1 MAKRVKI
8 VKIPKALSGLEIK
21 MQPGLYG
28 TNGNRQFSL
37 STQVNSQK
45 FAQQPTK
52 VRDTLQPVAR
62 EGANLEAERGET
74 AVVNIDGLPAHFK
87 IGGKR
92 HTQGG
97 TPLNLPDN
105 SFIFSDTA
113 KMRIKDPIILA
124 QFGMVPKKAGYT
136 PAEIAKKYD
145 INKFRQVLADPNS
158 EDLERKTAEMMISNY
173 NMKLAKLA
181 LIQESM
187 KGFPQGI
194 PVIAMPY
201 IMANEIDPSEYLP
214 TQSQQ
219 EEPDANTGEQ
229 RYGGNIIAQFDTKA
243 YGGVQYSEDGL
254 PMGQNGFD
262 PTTLGGWMSG
272 ALNVLEAPQRT
283 MMYLGTGLA
292 DVASDIA
299 SGRDIDWDARYEMPS
314 ETLKRVAPNAGPGW
328 GIAADILVD
337 PLIPFSLGKAA
348 ITAGARKFGTK
359 MVTKLRPAVGA
370 KATNYAEIAS
380 KTAAEITKKSKGF
393 DKLTNQEKTLRYLKN
408 LEAAN
413 AAKKAAEKYAL
424 KKGEEASIR
433 GMEKAATRAA
443 SKVKGAQAAGKA
455 GEVTKQV
462 AKAAVKLPVQA
473 AMLPVK
479 GAQRVG
485 KYVGKLADQYIP
497 PLGKALE
504 KTKDAIV
511 SGAEAVRGPV
521 GEALIYPTLK
531 VTGAGTKGY
540 KAAKEN
546 EALKEEI
553 EMLKSQQ
560 QNSWEA
566 PKIIERPTSD
576 WKPVMVD
583 GQRSKY
589 FTNKKKDGLFIFTGG
604 DYAKV
609 NPPTAPVQQPKN
621 IQIISKPP
629 KATVPKD
636 TIRGASEE
644 DINKMM
650 GIDRKEEGGELYQ
663 AKDGVSVSN
672 GKYYFTQGNKV
683 YEITKEQYDSYA
695 AKGDISYDTAD
706 EEARA
711 KAAEKE
717 YEFIDPAD
725 QFKYKGKN
733 IGSQT
738 AKTGYKIDPESGFY
752 YDPTGAKG
760 VKPGK
765 AGLDDFVRRH
775 KEIIDN
781 YPGGEAQW
789 KKDQVSAGGKKNKA
803 MDHVVNEL
811 NKRHREI
818 SGNDLVDPN
827 KPGAYIPGV
836 ELFNLPG
843 ISKKKAAP
851 VQTPGV
857 KPGKPAASDDPINRY
872 PPMGI
877 LDRKRAPWWKQ
888 DIIGISGAA
897 ADLARINR
905 YPPWQA
911 VTNYALPEGT
921 FYDPTREL
929 AANTEAANLAMQ
941 AQQAFTNPQ
950 QLAAASS
957 VAQGQTARN
966 AADIMGRYNTQNVT
980 LANQLNQQKT
990 DIMNTASANQA
1001 TMNTQLWDKY
1011 TTLNQQFDNSKAMAR
1026 QNLRQR
1032 YIDAITNRSKTQAL
1046 NTLYPNYYTDPST
1059 GGDVAFNPGYGPTT
1073 PSQSNMQSDYQKALD
1088 ITGDPQR
1095 ALEYLRIQ
1103 KGMSKNNSYDD
1114 DRGYRGYGDV

>member
-1 MAKRVKI
+1 MARVRIK
-8 VKIPKALSGLEIK
+8 KLPKALSGLEIK

-28 TNGNRQFSL
+28 TNGNRQFTL
-37 STQVNSQK
+37 PTQVNSQK
-45 FAQQPTK
+45 FAQQPTE
-52 VRDTLQPVAR
+52 VRSTLLPVAR
-62 EGANLEAERGET
+62 AGANLEAERGET
-74 AVVNIDGLPAHFK
+74 AVVNIDGIPAHFK

-113 KMRIKDPIILA
+113 KMKIKDPIILA
-124 QFGMVPKKAGYT
+124 QFGMVPKKSGYT
-136 PAEIAKKYD
+136 PAEISKKYD
-145 INKFRQVLADPNS
+145 INKYRQILSDPNS
-158 EDLERKTAEMMISNY
+158 EDVDRKTAEMMISNY
-173 NMKLAKLA
+173 NYKLAKLA

-194 PVIAMPY
+194 PLIAMPY
-201 IMANEIDPSEYLP
+201 IMENEIDPSEYMP
-214 TQSQQ
+214 TQGQQ
-219 EEPDANTGEQ
+219 EQPDADTGEQ
-229 RYGGNIIAQFDTKA
+229 RYGGNIVSQFDTKA
-243 YGGVQYSEDGL
+243 YGGV
-254 PMGQNGFD
+254 PMAQNGINLQ
-262 PTTLGGWMSG
+262 PNGGGFWG
-272 ALNVLEAPQRT
+272 NVLNVLEAPQRG
-283 MMYLGTGLA
+283 MMYLGTGIA
-292 DVASDIA
+292 DVVSDVA
-299 SGRDIDWDARYEMPS
+299 SGRDIDWDAHYEMPS
-314 ETLKRVAPNAGPGW
+314 ETLKRVAPGAGAGW
-328 GIAADILVD
+328 GIAADILAD
-337 PLIPFSLGKAA
+337 PFFVAGAVKGAFRMGAKKLAKAVTEEAVEKTAGNIAKLDTYKAAQNILKARKLPVNAKNLEKVTAALKAVRPQMAYVQKATSAKDKAKALQEATKLGQKAIAKVQGKQLTKGA
-348 ITAGARKFGTK
+348 ITAG
-359 MVTKLRPAVGA
+359 
-370 KATNYAEIAS
+370 
-380 KTAAEITKKSKGF
+380 
-393 DKLTNQEKTLRYLKN
+393 
-408 LEAAN
+408 
-413 AAKKAAEKYAL
+413 KKAVKY
-424 KKGEEASIR
+424 
-433 GMEKAATRAA
+433 
-443 SKVKGAQAAGKA
+443 
-455 GEVTKQV
+455 
-462 AKAAVKLPVQA
+462 PVQA
-473 AMLPVK
+473 AT
-479 GAQRVG
+479 
-485 KYVGKLADQYIP
+485 Y
-497 PLGKALE
+497 LGKKTAEKLPSFTEGAL
-504 KTKDAIV
+504 KTGEVVKDVIT
-511 SGAEAVRGPV
+511 GPL
-521 GEALIYPTLK
+521 AYPTAK
-531 VTGAGTKGY
+531 IINVGS
-540 KAAKEN
+540 KAYQN
-546 EALKEEI
+546 EELKEENKALR
-553 EMLKSQQ
+553 EQLKAKEKQD
-560 QNSWEA
+560 SWEA
-566 PKIIERPTSD
+566 PKKIEKSTSKCTGPNCY
-576 WKPVMVD
+576 KPVMVD
-583 GQRSKY
+583 GERSKY
-589 FTNKKKDGLFIFTGG
+589 FTNPTKPGQLFIFAGG
-604 DYAKV
+604 KYGEV
-609 NPPTAPVQQPKN
+609 NTPTTSVQQPNQDIK
-621 IQIISKPP
+621 IISKPSVAN
-629 KATVPKD
+629 KQRVVATPD
-636 TIRGASEE
+636 TIRGTSEE
-644 DINKMM
+644 DINKLM

-683 YEITKEQYDSYA
+683 YEITKEQYDSYV

-711 KAAEKE
+711 KAGEKE

-789 KKDQVSAGGKKNKA
+789 RKDQVSAGGKKNKA

-843 ISKKKAAP
+843 INKKKAAP
-851 VQTPGV
+851 VQTPGG

-872 PPMGI
+872 PPMRI
-877 LDRKRAPWWKQ
+877 LGNKRAPWWKQ
-888 DIIGISGAA
+888 NIIEISGAG

-911 VTNYALPEGT
+911 VANYALPEGT

-966 AADIMGRYNTQNVT
+966 AADIMGGYNNLNVG
-980 LANQLNQQKT
+980 LANQLNQQRT

-1001 TMNTQLWDKY
+1001 GMNTQLWDKY

-1026 QNLRQR
+1026 QKLRQS
-1032 YIDAITNRSKTQAL
+1032 YMDAITNRAKTQAL
-1046 NTLYPNYYTDPST
+1046 NTLYPNYYTNPADGGTVDFAPDYSPTVPS
-1059 GGDVAFNPGYGPTT
+1059 DVAFQN
-1073 PSQSNMQSDYQKALD
+1073 DYQKALE
-1088 ITGDPQR
+1088 ITGDPSR

-1103 KGMSKNNSYDD
+1103 KGTGKGSQDNSYYNQQ
-1114 DRGYRGYGDV
+1114 GYDS

>member
-1 MAKRVKI
+1 MARVRIK
-8 VKIPKALSGLEIK
+8 KLPKALSGLEIK

-28 TNGNRQFSL
+28 TNGNRQFTL
-37 STQVNSQK
+37 PTQVNSQK

-243 YGGVQYSEDGL
+243 YGGV
-254 PMGQNGFD
+254 PMAQNG
-262 PTTLGGWMSG
+262 GGFWG
-272 ALNVLEAPQRT
+272 TALNILEAPQRT

-299 SGRDIDWDARYEMPS
+299 SGRDIDWDAHYEMPS

-359 MVTKLRPAVGA
+359 MVSKLRPAVGA

-424 KKGEEASIR
+424 KKGEDVSIR

-479 GAQRVG
+479 GAQYVAKKIPAIG
-485 KYVGKLADQYIP
+485 KK
-497 PLGKALE
+497 LE
-504 KTKDAIV
+504 KAKEAIV
-511 SGAEAVRGPV
+511 SGAEAVTGPV

-540 KAAKEN
+540 KSAKEN
-546 EALKEEI
+546 EALEEKIEKLEKE
-553 EMLKSQQ
+553 K
-560 QNSWEA
+560 QNAWET
-566 PKIIERPTSD
+566 PKKPTSD
-576 WKPVMVD
+576 WKPVTVD
-583 GQRSKY
+583 GKRSKY
-589 FTNKKKDGLFIFTGG
+589 FTNEKKPGVFIFTDG
-604 DYAKV
+604 DYVRV
-609 NPPTAPVQQPKN
+609 NTSTAPVQQPKKD
-621 IQIISKPP
+621 IQIITNPP
-629 KATVPKD
+629 KATVQKATVIPD
-636 TIRGASEE
+636 TIRNASEE
-644 DINKMM
+644 ELNKIM
-650 GIDRKEEGGELYQ
+650 GIKEEGGELYQ

-711 KAAEKE
+711 KAGEKE

-851 VQTPGV
+851 VQTPGG

-911 VTNYALPEGT
+911 VANYALPEGT

-980 LANQLNQQKT
+980 LANQLNQQRT

-1001 TMNTQLWDKY
+1001 AMNTQLWDKY

-1103 KGMSKNNSYDD
+1103 KGMSKNNSYGD
-1114 DRGYRGYGDV
+1114 DRSYQGYGDV

>member
-1 MAKRVKI
+1 MARVRIK
-8 VKIPKALSGLEIK
+8 KLPKALSGLEIK

-28 TNGNRQFSL
+28 TNGNRQFTL
-37 STQVNSQK
+37 PTQVNSQK

-52 VRDTLQPVAR
+52 VRDTLLPVAR
-62 EGANLEAERGET
+62 AGANLEAERGET

-113 KMRIKDPIILA
+113 KMRIKDPVILA

-145 INKFRQVLADPNS
+145 INKFRQVLADANS

-219 EEPDANTGEQ
+219 EQPDANTGEQ

-243 YGGVQYSEDGL
+243 YGGV
-254 PMGQNGFD
+254 PMAQNG
-262 PTTLGGWMSG
+262 GGFWG
-272 ALNVLEAPQRT
+272 TVLNVLEAPQRS
-283 MMYLGTGLA
+283 MMYLGTGIA
-292 DVASDIA
+292 DVVSDVA
-299 SGRDIDWDARYEMPS
+299 SGRDIDWDAHYEMPS

-328 GIAADILVD
+328 GIAADILAD
-337 PLIPFSLGKAA
+337 PFLVTGIGKSLMR
-348 ITAGARKFGTK
+348 AGAKKFATK
-359 MVTKLRPAVGA
+359 TVSKLRPALGQT
-370 KATNYAEIAS
+370 ATDYSKIAS
-380 KTAAEITKKSKGF
+380 EVAGDITKKSKGYN
-393 DKLTNQEKTLRYLKN
+393 KLNAEQKALRYIKN
-408 LEAAN
+408 LEASQ
-413 AAKKAAEKYAL
+413 AAKKAAEKYVL
-424 KKGEEASIR
+424 KKGEKSSIR
-433 GMEKAATRAA
+433 GMENAATRAA
-443 SKVKGAQAAGKA
+443 SKVKSAQAAGKA

-479 GAQRVG
+479 GAQ
-485 KYVGKLADQYIP
+485 YVGKLANKYAP
-497 PLGKALE
+497 PLGRALE
-504 KTKDAIV
+504 KTKDVIV
-511 SGAEAVRGPV
+511 SGAETVRGPV
-521 GEALIYPTLK
+521 GEALLYPTAK
-531 VTGAGTKGY
+531 VIGAGTKAV
-540 KAAKEN
+540 KSEKEN
-546 EALKEEI
+546 EALREEN
-553 EMLKSQQ
+553 EMLRSQQ
-560 QNSWEA
+560 QDSWKA
-566 PKIIERPTSD
+566 PKKIEKSTGGY
-576 WKPVMVD
+576 KPVMVD
-583 GQRSKY
+583 GERSKY
-589 FTNKKKDGLFIFTGG
+589 FTNPKEPGQLFIFAGG
-604 DYAKV
+604 NYNRV
-609 NPPTAPVQQPKN
+609 NTPTTSVQQPNQDIK
-621 IQIISKPP
+621 IITNPP
-629 KATVPKD
+629 KATVQKATVRPD

-644 DINKMM
+644 DINKLM
-650 GIDRKEEGGELYQ
+650 GIDIKEEGGELYQ

-711 KAAEKE
+711 KAGEKE

-843 ISKKKAAP
+843 INKKKAAP

-897 ADLARINR
+897 ADLARVKR

-911 VTNYALPEGT
+911 VANYALPEGT

-929 AANTEAANLAMQ
+929 AAGTEAAKLAIQ
-941 AQQAFTNPQ
+941 AQQAFVNPQ

-957 VAQGQTARN
+957 VAQGQMAKN
-966 AADIMGRYNTQNVT
+966 AADIMGRYNNLNVG
-980 LANQLNQQKT
+980 LANQLNQQRT

-1001 TMNTQLWDKY
+1001 GMNTQLWDKY

-1059 GGDVAFNPGYGPTT
+1059 GGDVAFNPGYGPTV
-1073 PSQSNMQSDYQKALD
+1073 PSQPNMQSDYQKALE

-1103 KGMSKNNSYDD
+1103 KGMSKNNSYGD
-1114 DRGYRGYGDV
+1114 DRSYQGYGDV